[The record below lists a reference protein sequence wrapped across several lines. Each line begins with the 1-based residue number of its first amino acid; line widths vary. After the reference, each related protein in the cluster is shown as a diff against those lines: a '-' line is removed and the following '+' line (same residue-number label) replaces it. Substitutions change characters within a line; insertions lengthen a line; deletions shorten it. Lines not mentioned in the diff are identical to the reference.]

1 MTRSVTVDD
10 NWSLIMVSIST
21 VVTIPVYDDRS
32 VSISIAVLVDN
43 NRSITVAIPV
53 AVVRPDWYATR
64 TNTDPDLFCSG
75 RHCAAN
81 TRRGSNYHYKTT
93 NHWVLLIIERATRW
107 GGQSFRLGAAFATLL
122 GCVQQVGS
130 NK

>member
-53 AVVRPDWYATR
+53 AVVRPD
-64 TNTDPDLFCSG
+64 
-75 RHCAAN
+75 
-81 TRRGSNYHYKTT
+81 
-93 NHWVLLIIERATRW
+93 
-107 GGQSFRLGAAFATLL
+107 
-122 GCVQQVGS
+122 
-130 NK
+130 